1 MESTNRNGSFLGAG
15 QLVTCRLDELRPHPS
30 YVRHHLTVSAGQ
42 LSALAERGDRAFLE
56 PLVITRNRTILDGYA
71 RMELARLQGRATL
84 SCIEYELPESEA
96 LHWLLQKHR
105 RSNGLNAFSRI
116 LLALD
121 LEADFREKARSNQQ
135 AGGQNKGSSK
145 LTEAERLDVRS
156 KIAVAA
162 GVSVGNV
169 TKVKQLTTTAHSD
182 LLQALRGGEISI
194 HRASLWCKDS
204 PERQREELRSYY
216 SERGIKKTI
225 RTLVSRHRS
234 KSSPRASDL
243 GNPAKQLAALEPKLG
258 VISAPAK
265 DTREVPRRLS
275 TDRSNTTGQ
284 TAVRLPAETRDAILG
299 KLRHAVVFQIGLWDT
314 ALEIAEMVDVHLDLV
329 LEWINATS
337 IVADSG
343 LELGP
348 SDLEDFLGGGR
359 DLCKVGGKL
368 SEYPVQ

>member
-1 MESTNRNGSFLGAG
+1 
-15 QLVTCRLDELRPHPS
+15 
-30 YVRHHLTVSAGQ
+30 

-56 PLVITRNRTILDGYA
+56 PIMITQVRTILDGYA
-71 RMELARLQGRATL
+71 RLELARLQGRATL
-84 SCIEYELPESEA
+84 SCIEYELTESEA

-121 LEADFREKARSNQQ
+121 LEAGFREKARSNQQ

-145 LTEAERLDVRS
+145 LTEAEKLDVRS
-156 KIAVAA
+156 EIAAAA

-169 TKVKQLTTTAHSD
+169 SKVKRLTLTAHSQ
-182 LLQALRGGEISI
+182 LLQALRSGEISI
-194 HRASLWCKDS
+194 HRASLWCRES
-204 PERQREELRSYY
+204 PERQREELRFYQ

-225 RTLVSRHRS
+225 RTLVSRHRR
-234 KSSPRASDL
+234 KSPPALPADQIAQLRAI
-243 GNPAKQLAALEPKLG
+243 EPKLG
-258 VISAPAK
+258 VVQRLKGAQ
-265 DTREVPRRLS
+265 EVPRGLS
-275 TDRSNTTGQ
+275 TDRSNTMRKTKAQ
-284 TAVRLPAETRDAILG
+284 LTAETREAVLG
-299 KLRHAVVFQIGLWDT
+299 KLRHAVAFQIGLWDT
-314 ALEIAEMVDVHLDLV
+314 ASEIAEMVNTDLGLV

-348 SDLEDFLGGGR
+348 TDLEDFLGGGKG
-359 DLCKVGGKL
+359 LYKVGKRL